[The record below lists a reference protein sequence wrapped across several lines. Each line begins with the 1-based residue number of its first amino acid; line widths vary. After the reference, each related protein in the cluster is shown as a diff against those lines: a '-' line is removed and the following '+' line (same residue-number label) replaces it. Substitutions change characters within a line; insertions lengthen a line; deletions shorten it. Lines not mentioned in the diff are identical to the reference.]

1 MKRTSCIL
9 LILAACLC
17 GEGCR
22 RGRSEPGDPVKVLQ
36 EKDLKMSQSE
46 KSLVFSVRPKDRR
59 IKIYVKNLKNVEAEL
74 KALNDP
80 AKAKELLASL
90 FASQEAFEQSK
101 DGQDLAAKQR

>member
-22 RGRSEPGDPVKVLQ
+22 RGRSEPRDPVKVLQ

-46 KSLVFSVRPKDRR
+46 KSLVFSVRPKDRK
-59 IKIYVKNLKNVEAEL
+59 IKIYVENLKNVEAEL

-80 AKAKELLASL
+80 EASKKRLL
-90 FASQEAFEQSK
+90 
-101 DGQDLAAKQR
+101 DLAESQKAMEEKNDAQVEKLK